1 VAPGPLNRC
10 GGIAPTL
17 ATSCSQ
23 DRPNLEA
30 LLWAPSGRWA
40 SIPRRPIEEGP
51 ESAYNWFYLAFI
63 VLTYVAAWKVY
74 VKAGEEGW
82 KAIIPIW
89 NLFVLMR
96 IVGRPWWWLILM
108 LIPLVGLVI
117 WIIVAND
124 LSKSFG
130 RGVGTTLGLIFL
142 SSIFMLI
149 LGFGEARY
157 QGPAGPVRPVTV

>member
-1 VAPGPLNRC
+1 M
-10 GGIAPTL
+10 
-17 ATSCSQ
+17 
-23 DRPNLEA
+23 
-30 LLWAPSGRWA
+30 
-40 SIPRRPIEEGP
+40 
-51 ESAYNWFYLAFI
+51 SAYTWFYLAFI
-63 VLTYVAAWKVY
+63 ILTYVAAWKVY

-108 LIPLVGLVI
+108 LIPLVGIVV

-142 SSIFMLI
+142 SPIFMLI
-149 LGFGEARY
+149 LGFGDARY